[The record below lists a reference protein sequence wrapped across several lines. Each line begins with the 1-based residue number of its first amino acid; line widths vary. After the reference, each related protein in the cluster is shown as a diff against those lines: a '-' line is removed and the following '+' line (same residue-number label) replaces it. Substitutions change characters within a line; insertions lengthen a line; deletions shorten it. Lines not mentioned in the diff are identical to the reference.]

1 MAGGMA
7 GATKGTRAAGGE
19 LEASREGLGGLG
31 RAELAGGLGGRARG
45 VGECWQRRESVEAV
59 GESRATSAMTEAK
72 VEAGKAA
79 EGRLAEDWAAWGE
92 VRSGW

>member
-1 MAGGMA
+1 M
-7 GATKGTRAAGGE
+7 
-19 LEASREGLGGLG
+19 
-31 RAELAGGLGGRARG
+31 
-45 VGECWQRRESVEAV
+45 EAV
-59 GESRATSAMTEAK
+59 GESMATSAMTEAK